1 MEINPLNVLHQRQL
15 DWLPEHF
22 TSVEV
27 SDTNTLRIN
36 TLSQW
41 IYSNLK
47 SRFCVVNTLNY
58 NTVIFGFEDGA
69 EASYFALIQQNIK

>member
-1 MEINPLNVLHQRQL
+1 MEINPLNVLEQRQL
-15 DWLPEHF
+15 TWLPEHF
-22 TSVEV
+22 ECVEI
-27 SDTNTLRIN
+27 SGSNTMEIN
-36 TLSQW
+36 KLSQW

-58 NTVIFGFEDGA
+58 NTIVFGFEDGA